1 MGLPGMGVLKR
12 FLRFCLTVAAGG
24 VILLLALGYTGAF
37 HPAGDSFAV
46 FRPQIA
52 SAAAILSL
60 GIWALGRRRLA
71 GVMAILAG
79 VAGLP
84 IMLASTMT
92 PPAGQGITLYQK
104 NMLFIN
110 DDLAALQADIR
121 TANPAVLT
129 LQEVSDRNRPLLD
142 ALADILPYQMQCPFK
157 AVGGT
162 AIATHLPPTTAA
174 QICEPG
180 LSAMQVTGP
189 DGPLWIVSIHLH
201 WPWPFAQA
209 AQVDALIPLLERL
222 DGPMV
227 IAGDFNMVPWSH
239 TLHRFTA
246 ASRTVEAGPAQ
257 GTWPGF
263 GPLAPLPID
272 HVMGP
277 KGGSITL
284 RPLAGS
290 DHHGLLAD
298 L

>member
-1 MGLPGMGVLKR
+1 MAVLLKV
-12 FLRFCLTVAAGG
+12 LRVIVAVAVGTL
-24 VILLLALGYTGAF
+24 ILLLAAGYAGAL

-52 SAAAILSL
+52 AALA
-60 GIWALGRRRLA
+60 ALAVMARAA
-71 GVMAILAG
+71 GVRRWSVAGAVVAAVAG
-79 VAGLP
+79 VPLVLAYLWPPQAGEGL
-84 IMLASTMT
+84 L
-92 PPAGQGITLYQK
+92 LYQK

-121 TANPAVLT
+121 AANPAVLT
-129 LQEVSDRNRPLLD
+129 LQEVSEGNQLLLT
-142 ALADILPYQMQCPFK
+142 AVADILPHQMHCPFK

-162 AIATHLPPTTAA
+162 AIATNLPPTSAR

-201 WPWPFAQA
+201 WPWPFAQS
-209 AQVDALIPLLERL
+209 AQVDTLIPVLEGL
-222 DGPMV
+222 DSPVVM
-227 IAGDFNMVPWSH
+227 AGDFNMVPWSQ

-246 ASRTVEAGPAQ
+246 ATCTTHAGPVR

-263 GPLAPLPID
+263 GPLATLPID

-277 KGGSITL
+277 QGGTMTL
-284 RPLAGS
+284 RALSGS